1 MLRRRPGPRTGEP
14 TSRVKR
20 RSATAGRGRP
30 TPATQAPS
38 SPAPGGD
45 TPANLH
51 DARTPTPFEV
61 AVTTALNRYPLRSI
75 EHAAHVGRH
84 RLATL
89 REHPLAAK
97 LFELVRLQAA
107 GLLVLTVAAIPRHS
121 PQRFRT
127 D

>member
-1 MLRRRPGPRTGEP
+1 MIKRRPGRRAGEP

-30 TPATQAPS
+30 APATNAPS
-38 SPAPGGD
+38 STAPGGA
-45 TPANLH
+45 TAGVYH
-51 DARTPTPFEV
+51 DVTTPTPFEL
-61 AVTTALNRYPLRSI
+61 AVTTALNRYPLRAT
-75 EHAAHVGRH
+75 EHATHVGRH

-89 REHPLAAK
+89 REHPLDAK
-97 LFELVRLQAA
+97 LSELVRLQAA

-121 PQRFRT
+121 PHRFRN

>member
-1 MLRRRPGPRTGEP
+1 MIKRRPGRRAGEP

-30 TPATQAPS
+30 TPAPPAPS
-38 SPAPGGD
+38 SAAPGGD
-45 TPANLH
+45 NAGVLH
-51 DARTPTPFEV
+51 DVTTPTPFEA
-61 AVTTALNRYPLRSI
+61 AVRAACNRYPLRAI

-89 REHPLAAK
+89 REHPLDAK
-97 LFELVRLQAA
+97 LFELIRLQAA
-107 GLLVLTVAAIPRHS
+107 GLLILTIAAVPRHPS
-121 PQRFRT
+121 HRFRN

>member
-1 MLRRRPGPRTGEP
+1 MIKRRPGRRAGEP

-30 TPATQAPS
+30 TPAPPAPTS
-38 SPAPGGD
+38 AAPGGD
-45 TPANLH
+45 NAGVLH
-51 DARTPTPFEV
+51 DVTTPTPFEV
-61 AVTTALNRYPLRSI
+61 AVTTALNRYPLRAL

-89 REHPLAAK
+89 REHPLDAK
-97 LFELVRLQAA
+97 LSELIRLQAA
-107 GLLVLTVAAIPRHS
+107 SLLVLTVAAIPRHS
-121 PQRFRT
+121 PHRFRT